1 MCCYYSYAQLGL
13 GTVGTA
19 ANSRKATRATLL
31 MTIMTAGAPTFQRFS
46 AKKVELAAC
55 KTLGSHWMHCAA
67 DIGVRL
73 VSASHNAQ
81 SKSIGYA
88 CINATNGARRVVT
101 GGTGEHPSLVNPERK

>member
-1 MCCYYSYAQLGL
+1 
-13 GTVGTA
+13 
-19 ANSRKATRATLL
+19 
-31 MTIMTAGAPTFQRFS
+31 
-46 AKKVELAAC
+46 
-55 KTLGSHWMHCAA
+55 MHCAA